1 MIEYHWVQVNK
12 LYTEARKPVWCFKD
26 DLKQAGYDYLDSLG
40 QVESHLNAYRSTKA
54 KFAKIARLTYR
65 REDTSLMHSSSHAS
79 SSSSSSPTTTG
90 KKQSSS
96 SSSSDKHGKQ
106 SIFEL
111 SELN

>member
-12 LYTEARKPVWCFKD
+12 LYTEARTPVWCFKD
-26 DLKQAGYDYLDSLG
+26 DLKQEGYDYLDSLG

-54 KFAKIARLTYR
+54 KFAMIARLTYR
-65 REDTSLMHSSSHAS
+65 REDTSLMHSSSHALS
-79 SSSSSSPTTTG
+79 SSSSSSTQS
-90 KKQSSS
+90 KHSSS
-96 SSSSDKHGKQ
+96 SFSSSDKHGKQ